1 MIKVQKRKS
10 VRIMINCRSR
20 EIQKRTIHNK
30 VRKGSLMANNTI
42 FDDVFRTMLEKM
54 PELVIPLINEVFR
67 TDYPVDIPIKQ
78 MRNEHHT
85 KSGEII
91 TDSRLLIA
99 DKMYHIECQSTS
111 DSEMVI
117 RMIEYDFAISLENV
131 EKENGR
137 YRIYFPHSCVLYLRG
152 NRKNNVLGLDIVMP
166 DGRILEYNVPA
177 LYVEQYTKD
186 IIFQKKLLFLLPY
199 YVIRYEKNKMTLK
212 DDVKLR
218 ELLEEYKEIEKYL
231 EKELLD
237 EGKEVEYRY
246 FIELISQIADYIFT
260 DVEKAKKGIGKIM
273 GGKVLELETDRI
285 IREGLEKGMQQGM
298 QQGMQRGMQ
307 QGIRETRIK
316 IVTRMLKAK
325 KYTLEEIS
333 SNTELPLNEI
343 IEIKKELNL

>member
-1 MIKVQKRKS
+1 
-10 VRIMINCRSR
+10 
-20 EIQKRTIHNK
+20 
-30 VRKGSLMANNTI
+30 MANNTI

-54 PELVIPLINEVFR
+54 PEFVIPLINEVFR
-67 TDYPVDIPIKQ
+67 TDYPADIPIKQ

-91 TDSRLLIA
+91 TDSHLLIA
-99 DKMYHIECQSTS
+99 DKIYHIECQSTG
-111 DSEMVI
+111 DSEMVV

-131 EKENGR
+131 KKENGR

-152 NRKNNVLGLDIVMP
+152 NKKNNVLGLEIVMP
-166 DGRILEYNVPA
+166 DGRILEYNVPT

-199 YVIRYEKNKMTLK
+199 YVIRYEKNKKTLK
-212 DDVKLR
+212 DDAKLQ
-218 ELLEEYKEIEKYL
+218 EMLEEYRDIEKYL

-260 DVEKAKKGIGKIM
+260 DVENVKKGIGKIM

-285 IREGLEKGMQQGM
+285 IKESLEKGMQQGM
-298 QQGMQRGMQ
+298 QQG
-307 QGIRETRIK
+307 IREVRIK
-316 IVTRMLKAK
+316 IVTKMLEAQ

>member
-1 MIKVQKRKS
+1 
-10 VRIMINCRSR
+10 
-20 EIQKRTIHNK
+20 
-30 VRKGSLMANNTI
+30 MANNTI

-177 LYVEQYTKD
+177 LYVEQYTRD

-199 YVIRYEKNKMTLK
+199 YVIRYEKNKTTLK
-212 DDVKLR
+212 DDVKLQ

>member
-1 MIKVQKRKS
+1 MIKV
-10 VRIMINCRSR
+10 
-20 EIQKRTIHNK
+20 QKRTIHNK

-54 PELVIPLINEVFR
+54 PELVIPLINEVFS

-91 TDSRLLIA
+91 TDSHLLIA
-99 DKMYHIECQSTS
+99 DKIYHIECQSTS

-152 NRKNNVLGLDIVMP
+152 NRRNNVLELDIVMP
-166 DGRILEYNVPA
+166 DGRILEYNVPT

-199 YVIRYEKNKMTLK
+199 YVIRYEKNKKTLK
-212 DDVKLR
+212 DDIKLQ
-218 ELLEEYKEIEKYL
+218 EMLEEYREIEKYL

-246 FIELISQIADYIFT
+246 FIELISQIADYIFAN
-260 DVEKAKKGIGKIM
+260 VEKAKKGIGKIM

-298 QQGMQRGMQ
+298 YQGMQ

-316 IVTRMLKAK
+316 IVTKMLKAQ

-343 IEIKKELNL
+343 AEIKKELNL

>member
-1 MIKVQKRKS
+1 MIKV
-10 VRIMINCRSR
+10 
-20 EIQKRTIHNK
+20 QKRTIHNK

-54 PELVIPLINEVFR
+54 PELVIPLINEVFS

-91 TDSRLLIA
+91 TDSHLLIA
-99 DKMYHIECQSTS
+99 DKIYHIECQSTS

-152 NRKNNVLGLDIVMP
+152 NRRNNVLELDIVMP
-166 DGRILEYNVPA
+166 DGRILEYNVPT

-199 YVIRYEKNKMTLK
+199 YVIRYEKNKKTLK
-212 DDVKLR
+212 DDIKLQ
-218 ELLEEYKEIEKYL
+218 EMLEEYREIEKYL

-246 FIELISQIADYIFT
+246 FIELISQIADYIFAN
-260 DVEKAKKGIGKIM
+260 VEKAKKGIGKIM

-298 QQGMQRGMQ
+298 YQGMQQGMQ

-316 IVTRMLKAK
+316 IVTKMLKAQ

-343 IEIKKELNL
+343 AEIKKELNL

>member
-1 MIKVQKRKS
+1 
-10 VRIMINCRSR
+10 MINCRSR

-199 YVIRYEKNKMTLK
+199 YVIRYEKNKTTLK
-212 DDVKLR
+212 DDVKLQ

-273 GGKVLELETDRI
+273 GGKVLELETDKI

-316 IVTRMLKAK
+316 IVTRMLEAK

>member
-1 MIKVQKRKS
+1 
-10 VRIMINCRSR
+10 
-20 EIQKRTIHNK
+20 
-30 VRKGSLMANNTI
+30 MANNTI

-54 PELVIPLINEVFR
+54 PEFVIPLINEVFR
-67 TDYPVDIPIKQ
+67 TDYPADIPIKQ

-91 TDSRLLIA
+91 TDSHLLIA
-99 DKMYHIECQSTS
+99 DKIYHIECQSTG
-111 DSEMVI
+111 DSEMVV

-131 EKENGR
+131 KKENGR

-152 NRKNNVLGLDIVMP
+152 NKKNNVLGLEIVMP
-166 DGRILEYNVPA
+166 DGRILEYNVPT

-199 YVIRYEKNKMTLK
+199 YVIRYEKNKKTLK
-212 DDVKLR
+212 DDAKLQ
-218 ELLEEYKEIEKYL
+218 EMLEEYREIEKYL

-260 DVEKAKKGIGKIM
+260 DVENVKKGIGKIM

-285 IREGLEKGMQQGM
+285 IKESLEKGMQQGM
-298 QQGMQRGMQ
+298 QQG
-307 QGIRETRIK
+307 IREVRIK
-316 IVTRMLKAK
+316 IVTKMLEAQ